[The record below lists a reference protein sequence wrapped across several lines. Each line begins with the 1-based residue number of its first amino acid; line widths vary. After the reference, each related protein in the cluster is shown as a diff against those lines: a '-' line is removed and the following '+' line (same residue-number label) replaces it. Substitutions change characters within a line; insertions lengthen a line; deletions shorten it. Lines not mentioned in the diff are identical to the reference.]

1 MILYRSLLFIATTMN
16 DDCNVVIALLDYSSV
31 AMHDIIQCKAS
42 SPHIRTE
49 LEINEDL
56 H

>member
-1 MILYRSLLFIATTMN
+1 MN
-16 DDCNVVIALLDYSSV
+16 DDCNVVIVLLDYSSV
-31 AMHDIIQCKAS
+31 AMNDIIQCKAS
-42 SPHIRTE
+42 LPHIQTE